1 MTSHGSYKSRVDGV
15 KSLEDASA
23 PRFPVFAETDLTSER
38 DELQRRDFEGR
49 ASLPTLYL
57 PTSSTTCA
65 GASFDPPIPG
75 GNGFLI
81 GSAYFRRQNGSTDH
95 TRDFPTP
102 ENPHPKIIKHSHYQ
116 PEVAQKRH
124 QSSKVEVEK
133 CASPGLPNRQLRNH
147 ALQSVNDD
155 AIGFSGK
162 NYGLDM
168 ASNFASDARGAR

>member
-1 MTSHGSYKSRVDGV
+1 MTSHCSYKSQVDGV
-15 KSLEDASA
+15 KSLEDAST

-81 GSAYFRRQNGSTDH
+81 GSAYFRRLERSDDH
-95 TRDFPTP
+95 ANVFPTP
-102 ENPHPKIIKHSHYQ
+102 KNPHPKIFFHLHFLQELPQNAIQ
-116 PEVAQKRH
+116 RPL
-124 QSSKVEVEK
+124 SKTSRN
-133 CASPGLPNRQLRNH
+133 CTSRAS
-147 ALQSVNDD
+147 
-155 AIGFSGK
+155 K
-162 NYGLDM
+162 
-168 ASNFASDARGAR
+168 